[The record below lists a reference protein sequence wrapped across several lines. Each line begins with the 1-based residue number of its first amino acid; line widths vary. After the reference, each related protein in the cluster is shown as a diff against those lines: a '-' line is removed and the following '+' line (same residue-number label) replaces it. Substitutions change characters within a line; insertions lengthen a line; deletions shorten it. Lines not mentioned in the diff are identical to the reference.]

1 MNKIIS
7 KIILGIIIILMAL
20 YIYGPIAFMRDGI
33 ITRQKV
39 QSFDNQY
46 DLGLTHG
53 HDYKNDRIYFLYLG
67 KRPPEIEEE
76 ILYREDAEVK
86 KKISPVR
93 IKTVIPGIYSF
104 KRNKKVIVYRCT
116 GREKYYFTIVVT

>member
-7 KIILGIIIILMAL
+7 KIILGIIIISMAL

-33 ITRQKV
+33 VTRQKI

-46 DLGLTHG
+46 DLGSTRR
-53 HDYKNDRIYFLYLG
+53 HDYENDRIYFVYLG
-67 KRPPEIEEE
+67 KRPPEIKEE
-76 ILYREDAEVK
+76 ILHREDAEVK
-86 KKISPVR
+86 KKISPVK
-93 IKTVIPGIYSF
+93 IKTIIPGIYSF
-104 KRNKKVIVYRCT
+104 KWDKEVIVYRCT